1 MKFLEQRRTVL
12 GFCGVAAVIGA
23 MFATVTASGQSQLT
37 ETTPASASTESAYRQ
52 VVISEYGG
60 PEVLN
65 LIRHATLP
73 TPGPGEVRIKVLAA
87 GVSFTDTMV
96 RKGIYPGVEDELP
109 YSPGYDLVGIVDA
122 LGDGVTGFDIGQRV
136 ADLSVWGAYTD
147 YAIRPA
153 DHLVPVPDGVD
164 SAEAV
169 SLILSYTT
177 AYQMLHRVAQVAPG
191 QSILIHGASGG
202 VGTALSQLGKAA
214 GVKMFGTASTGKQDY
229 VASLGVVPIDYKTED
244 FVSRVMAETDQR
256 GVDAVFDAVSV
267 DNFERSYTT
276 LKPGGSLVVYGFYT
290 ATASTPEN
298 ADNSNMLD
306 MGLEFLRWSWLQ
318 FQWNILPQ
326 EDRSASMYLITA
338 MRDSNPDW
346 FKEDLGALFRMLADG
361 ELKPNLWKILS
372 LEDAAQGHR
381 LIEGGGVQGKV
392 VMRLASDPVEP
403 TVVEEAE

>member
-1 MKFLEQRRTVL
+1 MKFLEKRRTVL
-12 GFCGVAAVIGA
+12 GFFGVIAVIGA
-23 MFATVTASGQSQLT
+23 MFATVSASGQSQLT
-37 ETTPASASTESAYRQ
+37 ETTPVSASTESAYRQ

-73 TPGPGEVRIKVLAA
+73 APGPGEVRIKVLAA

-122 LGDGVTGFDIGQRV
+122 LGDDVTEFDIGQRV

-177 AYQMLHRVAQVAPG
+177 AYQMLHRVAQVEPG
-191 QSILIHGASGG
+191 QSILIQGASGG

-214 GVKMFGTASTGKQDY
+214 GVKMYGTASTGKQDY

-326 EDRSASMYLITA
+326 EDRSASMYLITS

-361 ELKPNLWKILS
+361 ELKPNLWKVLP

-403 TVVEEAE
+403 AVVEEVE